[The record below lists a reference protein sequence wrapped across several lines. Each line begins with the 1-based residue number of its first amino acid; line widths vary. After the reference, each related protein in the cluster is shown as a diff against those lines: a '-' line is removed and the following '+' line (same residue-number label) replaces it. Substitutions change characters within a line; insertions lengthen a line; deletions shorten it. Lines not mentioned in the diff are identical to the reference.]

1 MDGTPL
7 ALSGSVIGFQ
17 SDENLSVNVPLFQ
30 ITETFRHL
38 A

>member
-1 MDGTPL
+1 MDGAAS

-30 ITETFRHL
+30 IAETFRHL